1 MDSNERVLKLSL
13 IRQMLLDMP
22 DGVSGLTRTAE
33 RYVYEHNDLRVDF
46 DLNSGNLVFGRMGI
60 EAEME
65 DRDVLDRLLSLMLE
79 VIESYHS
86 SNRLSILQRAQ
97 RSRNWKKE

>member
-1 MDSNERVLKLSL
+1 MDSNKRVIQLSQ

-22 DGVSGLTRTAE
+22 DGVSGLTRTNE
-33 RYVYEHNDLRVDF
+33 RYVYEHNDLRVDL
-46 DLNSGNLVFGRMGI
+46 DLNSGKLVFGRMGI

-65 DRDVLDRLLSLMLE
+65 DRDVLDRLQTHMSE
-79 VIESYHS
+79 VIESYHL